1 MASSILRFLMIRW
14 PNLMH
19 PLRTLPETAAPHC
32 CAVTRS
38 CPFRLRR
45 RDFPALYFAAAGS
58 GPVDAAPPMTSCTA
72 GCWLKLH
79 VGRLV
84 LITVL
89 SCFLAGTNASPQPH
103 GPQRSM
109 CRPCAAH
116 TVGVCQHPGTHVC
129 YSVFTGTTTCP
140 PGTLA
145 CGDSAASSPASFDT
159 THTAALV
166 LDLRLV
172 IQQGEGRDGVAP
184 SSSDLQR
191 AVKQV
196 LGAPADGLSVVSVH
210 RAHAGERSAYGYN
223 IGAML
228 SLPTWVRDSKAVA
241 QFAAAAHEKLQGAR
255 LHIDGVGSVSVELHS
270 PISAMYPPTQR
281 AWRVQGS
288 DGTVAT
294 ALRGSGDAH
303 GGGRR
308 RLSETQLG
316 DEPWY
321 DEAASFVRQRQEL
334 VGSIAGGVGLLIV
347 VGALVAIRRD
357 RRQQKTFRRMSTIIN
372 TPVASDIVKRKA
384 RAACS
389 PESEAAGGSG
399 GGGSGKGLSS
409 RHSSHASIGSA
420 RGRSYP
426 GVTISD
432 AAGRMAVRVAS
443 SSRLLSAGVGDE
455 PQPACS
461 RVRGSA
467 SSTWSGTASSRG
479 STSHHGRGGP
489 GRSVPSSP
497 NAPYPSSSGLAA
509 STASVPGSVQ

>member
-1 MASSILRFLMIRW
+1 M
-14 PNLMH
+14 
-19 PLRTLPETAAPHC
+19 
-32 CAVTRS
+32 
-38 CPFRLRR
+38 
-45 RDFPALYFAAAGS
+45 
-58 GPVDAAPPMTSCTA
+58 
-72 GCWLKLH
+72 
-79 VGRLV
+79 
-84 LITVL
+84 
-89 SCFLAGTNASPQPH
+89 
-103 GPQRSM
+103 
-109 CRPCAAH
+109 
-116 TVGVCQHPGTHVC
+116 
-129 YSVFTGTTTCP
+129 
-140 PGTLA
+140 
-145 CGDSAASSPASFDT
+145 
-159 THTAALV
+159 
-166 LDLRLV
+166 
-172 IQQGEGRDGVAP
+172 
-184 SSSDLQR
+184 
-191 AVKQV
+191 
-196 LGAPADGLSVVSVH
+196 
-210 RAHAGERSAYGYN
+210 
-223 IGAML
+223 
-228 SLPTWVRDSKAVA
+228 
-241 QFAAAAHEKLQGAR
+241 
-255 LHIDGVGSVSVELHS
+255 
-270 PISAMYPPTQR
+270 
-281 AWRVQGS
+281 
-288 DGTVAT
+288 
-294 ALRGSGDAH
+294 
-303 GGGRR
+303 
-308 RLSETQLG
+308 
-316 DEPWY
+316 
-321 DEAASFVRQRQEL
+321 
-334 VGSIAGGVGLLIV
+334 LIV